1 MTGVQTCAL
10 PISSNSDAHVAS
22 QPVYKS
28 CKAELI
34 EMMSETAYEQLVLLC
49 EERVKTKNKLK
60 FFTGKK
66 LLPLFV
72 LHPAGTVN

>member
-1 MTGVQTCAL
+1 M
-10 PISSNSDAHVAS
+10 AS
-22 QPVYKS
+22 RPVYVS

-34 EMMSETAYEQLVLLC
+34 EMMSEIAYEQLVLFC

-72 LHPAGTVN
+72 MHPASNIN